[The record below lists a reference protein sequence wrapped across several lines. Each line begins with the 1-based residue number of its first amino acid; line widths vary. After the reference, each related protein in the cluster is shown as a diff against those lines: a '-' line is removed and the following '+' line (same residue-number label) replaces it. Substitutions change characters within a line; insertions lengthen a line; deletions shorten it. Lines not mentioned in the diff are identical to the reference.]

1 VLAPRT
7 SRTKGV
13 HAALAQQ
20 VTVGLLV
27 HGAAPHAI
35 SYRGQGF
42 SGRRVIH
49 RLNLRKHFKKSA
61 MVRDQFDQNPGLRF
75 LVTLAAAVIVIQG
88 LRFAQPILLPVA
100 LAGFLAIICL
110 PFVIW
115 LARRTPQSL
124 AILVTVLGVAGVFG
138 LLILVASQQL
148 PALQSQILI
157 QVEAITPQLDPW
169 LSQIESWIPF
179 IEEVDLRSAI
189 DDLLNIAT
197 LTTLATATTT
207 WALSFLSTTFLVFLI
222 LVFALGEA
230 AVLPR
235 KIRAIASD
243 ALASD
248 KRFGKIIDEVQG
260 YLVIK
265 TLVSLGT
272 GTLLGLWSWAMGL
285 DLPILLGLIAF
296 VLNYVPTIGS
306 IIASV
311 PAIALA
317 LVQVDPV
324 TASFAGIDVQGA
336 AIVGLGYLTV
346 NVVFGNWL
354 EPTLMGRRLGL
365 STLVVVLSLVFW
377 GWLWGP
383 VGALLSVPLTMMVKI
398 MLENTQDLRWIA
410 VLLDKNPPRDA
421 YGDAAATS

>member
-1 VLAPRT
+1 
-7 SRTKGV
+7 
-13 HAALAQQ
+13 
-20 VTVGLLV
+20 
-27 HGAAPHAI
+27 
-35 SYRGQGF
+35 
-42 SGRRVIH
+42 
-49 RLNLRKHFKKSA
+49 

-110 PFVIW
+110 PLVIW
-115 LARRTPQSL
+115 LAGRVPRSL
-124 AILVTVLGVAGVFG
+124 AIFVAVLVVAGVFG
-138 LLILVASQQL
+138 LLIVVASQQL
-148 PALQSQILI
+148 PALQSQILLQI
-157 QVEAITPQLDPW
+157 QAITPQLDPW
-169 LSQIESWIPF
+169 LSQIESWTPF
-179 IEEVDLRSAI
+179 IGEGELRSAVLGI
-189 DDLLNIAT
+189 INVTSLTALAT
-197 LTTLATATTT
+197 TTTTLAF
-207 WALSFLSTTFLVFLI
+207 SFVSSTFLVFLL

-230 AVLPR
+230 VVLPR
-235 KIRAIASD
+235 KVRAIASD

-248 KRFGKIIDEVQG
+248 KRFGKIVDEVQG

-272 GTLLGLWSWAMGL
+272 GTLLGTWSWAMGL

-324 TASFAGIDVQGA
+324 TASFAGIDVQRA
-336 AIVGLGYLTV
+336 AIVGAGYLTV

-398 MLENTQDLRWIA
+398 MLENTPDLRWIA
-410 VLLDKNPPRDA
+410 VLLDKNPPSDA
-421 YGDAAATS
+421 YGDAAAAS

>member
-1 VLAPRT
+1 
-7 SRTKGV
+7 
-13 HAALAQQ
+13 
-20 VTVGLLV
+20 
-27 HGAAPHAI
+27 
-35 SYRGQGF
+35 
-42 SGRRVIH
+42 
-49 RLNLRKHFKKSA
+49 

-75 LVTLAAAVIVIQG
+75 LITLAAAVIVIQG

-100 LAGFLAIICL
+100 LAGFVAIICL
-110 PFVIW
+110 PLVIG
-115 LARRTPQSL
+115 LAKKTHQSL
-124 AILVTVLGVAGVFG
+124 AILITVLVVGGLFG

-148 PALQSQILI
+148 PALQSQIRTQI
-157 QVEAITPQLDPW
+157 EAIIPQLDPW

-179 IEEVDLRSAI
+179 IEQGDLRSTI
-189 DDLLNIAT
+189 FGLLNVTT

-207 WALSFLSTTFLVFLI
+207 WALSFVSSTFLVFLI

-230 AVLPR
+230 MVFPR

-248 KRFGKIIDEVQG
+248 KRFRKVIDEVQG

-306 IIASV
+306 IIASI

-324 TASFAGIDVQGA
+324 TTSFVGIDVQRA
-336 AIVGLGYLTV
+336 AVVCLGYLTV

-354 EPTLMGRRLGL
+354 EPTLTGRRLGL

-398 MLENTQDLRWIA
+398 MLENTKDLRWIA
-410 VLLDKNPPRDA
+410 VLLDKNPPRNA
-421 YGDAAATS
+421 YGDTAASS

>member
-1 VLAPRT
+1 
-7 SRTKGV
+7 
-13 HAALAQQ
+13 
-20 VTVGLLV
+20 
-27 HGAAPHAI
+27 
-35 SYRGQGF
+35 
-42 SGRRVIH
+42 
-49 RLNLRKHFKKSA
+49 

-100 LAGFLAIICL
+100 LAGFIAIICL
-110 PFVIW
+110 PLVIW
-115 LARRTPQSL
+115 LARRAPQSL
-124 AILVTVLGVAGVFG
+124 AIMITVLVVGGLFG
-138 LLILVASQQL
+138 LLILVASQQV
-148 PALQSQILI
+148 PALQAQIRI
-157 QVEAITPQLDPW
+157 QIEAIIPQLDPW
-169 LSQIESWIPF
+169 LQQIESWLPF
-179 IEEVDLRSAI
+179 IEAGDLRSTI
-189 DDLLNIAT
+189 LSLLNVTT
-197 LTTLATATTT
+197 LTALATATTA
-207 WALSFLSTTFLVFLI
+207 WALSFLSSTFLVFLI

-230 AVLPR
+230 TVLPR

-272 GTLLGLWSWAMGL
+272 GVLLGLWSWTMGL

-324 TASFAGIDVQGA
+324 TAGFAGIDLQRA

-398 MLENTQDLRWIA
+398 MLENTQDLRWVA
-410 VLLDKNPPRDA
+410 VLLDKNPPSEA
-421 YGDAAATS
+421 YGDAAATP